1 LKRSSINSFN
11 SFKLKPLIFWHGLPP
26 CGLLIKGLD
35 DFFGDDLKIVATKAN
50 VPFGDLEALLG
61 RRVDWLSDP
70 DDIWVNRE
78 KYADRNF
85 IIHTNWIFPGW
96 LKYDLWMKKKGAT
109 VVVALDNIY
118 KGTFKQLIGA
128 IWFRVWLRRYF
139 DAAFVPGKASTQFM
153 QFLGMPLSKIFTGYY
168 GAYEGIFYPG
178 KCINER
184 PKEFLFIGQLIPRKG
199 LDLLVEAYK
208 EYRLNGGTYLLRI
221 VGSGAL
227 QKICTGDGIIYEG
240 FISLPDKTADLMR
253 NARFLIVPSRE
264 DHWATVV
271 CEAMACGT
279 PVIASSK
286 VGAVLDLLIDSVN
299 GLVLEKSSKNELV
312 QALLT
317 VEKWSEEKLLLA
329 QQASIKEAEKFT
341 SSAYAA
347 GFTKMAL
354 ALRGV
359 DLDQSL
365 ASDR

>member
-1 LKRSSINSFN
+1 M
-11 SFKLKPLIFWHGLPP
+11 
-26 CGLLIKGLD
+26 KGLVD
-35 DFFGDDLKIVATKAN
+35 YFGDDLKIVATRAA

-61 RRVDWLSDP
+61 ERVDWLSDP
-70 DDIWVNRE
+70 NDIWVNRE

-85 IIHTNWIFPGW
+85 IIHTNWTFPGW

-118 KGTFKQLIGA
+118 KGSFKQFIGA

-139 DAAFVPGKASTQFM
+139 DGAFVPGKASTQFM

-178 KCINER
+178 KPINER

-199 LDLLVEAYK
+199 LDLLVDAYK
-208 EYRLNGGTYLLRI
+208 EYRLQGGVYLLRI
-221 VGSGAL
+221 VGSGPL
-227 QKICTGDGIIYEG
+227 EKICNAEGIIYEG
-240 FISLPDKTADLMR
+240 FISLPDKAAELMR
-253 NARFLIVPSRE
+253 NARFLVAPSRE

-279 PVIASSK
+279 PVIAASK
-286 VGAVLDLLIDSVN
+286 VGAVSDLLIDDVN
-299 GLVLEKSSKNELV
+299 GLILPKLSTEELT

-317 VEKWSEEKLLLA
+317 AEEWGEEKLLLA
-329 QQASIKEAEKFT
+329 QIASIKEAKKFQ
-341 SSAYAA
+341 SSAYTA
-347 GFTKMAL
+347 GFKKMAL

-359 DLDQSL
+359 DLDHSL
-365 ASDR
+365 VSEQ